1 MNPKIY
7 TFYYNR
13 YSEAT
18 TSLALFYSSVE
29 HIVVFHSD
37 AQRQKFNSEIIKGEA
52 FVTEHHKG
60 LSGQRNK
67 VLDSV
72 PKGEWV
78 IFCSDDYIQTTAVSD
93 LYASKTKSEEVPDF
107 DKMIAKNVISAKKL
121 YEKTLELIADAEK
134 IGANIAGFASNG
146 NPFYLKN
153 KNKKK
158 GLVEG
163 RWFAMRNTDIR
174 FDENV
179 QTIDDHDITAA
190 HLSDCQPIW
199 VNNWVVPEF
208 ARYTSGGYGTLGQ
221 RMAQKIKDCY
231 YLVEKYPNVLYFAP
245 KKGLPK
251 DAHIR
256 FR

>member
-13 YSEAT
+13 YKEAT
-18 TSLALFYSSVE
+18 TSLALFHSNVE
-29 HIVVFHSD
+29 HTIVFHSEE
-37 AQRQKFNSEIIKGEA
+37 QRQKFNPEVIRGEA
-52 FVTEHHKG
+52 FVTNYQKG

-67 VLDSV
+67 VLDSI

-78 IFCSDDYIQTTAVSD
+78 IFCSDDYIYTTAITD
-93 LYASKTKSEEVPDF
+93 TYADKTKAEEVPAF
-107 DKMIAKNVISAKKL
+107 DQMITKNVISTKKL
-121 YEKTLELIADAEK
+121 YDKTLELIADAEK

-153 KNKKK
+153 KHKKK
-158 GLVEG
+158 GLVDG
-163 RWFAMRNTDIR
+163 RWFAMRNTEIR

-190 HLSDCQPIW
+190 HLAKGQPIW

-208 ARYTSGGYGTLGQ
+208 ARYTSGGYGTLNQ
-221 RMAQKIKDCY
+221 RMEQKLKDCA
-231 YLVEKYPNVLYFAP
+231 YLVNKYPDILYFAD

-251 DAHIR
+251 NAHLR